1 MSDKSEYMKEKNR
14 SIFRKRVVSED
25 APQTHP
31 TEEIEDLDLAEDE
44 GSTETAAAEDPALLK
59 KQRIRKL
66 LLIGGAFVAA
76 MILFWAVRTWDTY
89 RQYTSIEQVQEI
101 ESSSEGNHYEA
112 FAGGMLRYSANGM
125 ALLDTSGRAVW
136 DYGYS
141 MKSPVMA
148 VNGSYGIVGD
158 RQAQTAV
165 IFGTDG
171 MLGTITTT
179 MPILGLT
186 ISAHGVAALML
197 DDTDSSVIQ
206 FYDRTGLKLDIT
218 VKNVLTETT
227 GYPMDLSLSPTGTGL
242 ILSMIYMDQGS
253 MQSRITFLNFDV
265 GKSSSDR
272 VVGMFPYGET
282 LFPQVEYL
290 SDTRACAF
298 GDSQIEFYSLQNEA
312 SPQLITSVPCDSQV
326 QSVFAGNGKVGVV
339 LNGENG
345 QYQLRV
351 YNSDGVLLMARDIP
365 FAYTH
370 AEFNGSY
377 LAFYNSSECLL
388 LNENGSVKY
397 EGMLDGTV
405 NQLFFIN
412 ANTFLQFGGQ
422 TVREMKLR

>member
-1 MSDKSEYMKEKNR
+1 M
-14 SIFRKRVVSED
+14 SED
-25 APQTHP
+25 APQKNP

-312 SPQLITSVPCDSQV
+312 SPQLITSVPCRLTGAECICRKWKGRRRIKRRERPVSA
-326 QSVFAGNGKVGVV
+326 AGI
-339 LNGENG
+339 
-345 QYQLRV
+345 QQRWRAP
-351 YNSDGVLLMARDIP
+351 DGADIP

>member
-25 APQTHP
+25 APQKNP

-165 IFGTDG
+165 CWGR
-171 MLGTITTT
+171 LR
-179 MPILGLT
+179 PRCQSWVLR
-186 ISAHGVAALML
+186 SR
-197 DDTDSSVIQ
+197 
-206 FYDRTGLKLDIT
+206 RTAW
-218 VKNVLTETT
+218 
-227 GYPMDLSLSPTGTGL
+227 
-242 ILSMIYMDQGS
+242 
-253 MQSRITFLNFDV
+253 R
-265 GKSSSDR
+265 
-272 VVGMFPYGET
+272 
-282 LFPQVEYL
+282 
-290 SDTRACAF
+290 
-298 GDSQIEFYSLQNEA
+298 
-312 SPQLITSVPCDSQV
+312 
-326 QSVFAGNGKVGVV
+326 
-339 LNGENG
+339 
-345 QYQLRV
+345 
-351 YNSDGVLLMARDIP
+351 
-365 FAYTH
+365 H
-370 AEFNGSY
+370 
-377 LAFYNSSECLL
+377 
-388 LNENGSVKY
+388 
-397 EGMLDGTV
+397 
-405 NQLFFIN
+405 
-412 ANTFLQFGGQ
+412 
-422 TVREMKLR
+422 

>member
-25 APQTHP
+25 APQKNP

-158 RQAQTAV
+158 RQAQTVV

-345 QYQLRV
+345 QYLSCG
-351 YNSDGVLLMARDIP
+351 YTTAMAC
-365 FAYTH
+365 
-370 AEFNGSY
+370 S
-377 LAFYNSSECLL
+377 
-388 LNENGSVKY
+388 
-397 EGMLDGTV
+397 
-405 NQLFFIN
+405 
-412 ANTFLQFGGQ
+412 
-422 TVREMKLR
+422 